1 MLKKLLYSVGNLLG
15 IALFTFLCTAT
26 LQSYQ
31 ATGSLFAFGIVL
43 VNGLILILYFV
54 RREPNALIELP
65 FAWLISI
72 ATTLLP
78 FLYRPTRE
86 AFLPELLSAG
96 YSLQLIGVAA
106 IIGALLSLRGSIGIV
121 PANRG
126 IKRGGLYRIVRH
138 PLYASELL
146 FFTGYVLSNQSVFN
160 FLLLLLSFAM
170 QYSRS
175 RIEENFLINDPG
187 YKLYM
192 SRTRYRFI
200 PGLL

>member
-1 MLKKLLYSVGNLLG
+1 MLKNILYSVGNLTG
-15 IALFTFLCTAT
+15 IALFTFLCAAT
-26 LQSYQ
+26 FQNYQ
-31 ATGSLFAFGIVL
+31 KTDSLFSFTIVL
-43 VNGLILILYFV
+43 INGLILMLYLV
-54 RREPNALIELP
+54 RREPKALIAFP

-72 ATTLLP
+72 ISTLLP
-78 FLYRPTRE
+78 FLYRPTQE
-86 AFLPELLSAG
+86 AFLPELLSVG
-96 YSLQLIGVAA
+96 YYVQTIGVMAT
-106 IIGALLSLRGSIGIV
+106 IGSLLSIRDSFGIV

-126 IKRGGLYRIVRH
+126 VKIGGFYQLVRH

-146 FFTGYVLSNQSVFN
+146 FFCGYVLSNQSILN
-160 FLLLLLSFAM
+160 LFLLLLSSAM

-192 SRTRYRFI
+192 SCTRYRFI

>member
-1 MLKKLLYSVGNLLG
+1 MLKKLVYSVGNLTG
-15 IALFTFLCTAT
+15 IALFTFLCAAT
-26 LQSYQ
+26 FQNYQ
-31 ATGSLFAFGIVL
+31 KTDSLFSFTIVFI
-43 VNGLILILYFV
+43 NGLILMLYLV
-54 RREPNALIELP
+54 RREPKALIEFP

-72 ATTLLP
+72 ISTLLP
-78 FLYRPTRE
+78 FLYRPTQE
-86 AFLPELLSAG
+86 AFLPELLSVG
-96 YSLQLIGVAA
+96 YYIQTIGVVAT
-106 IIGALLSLRGSIGIV
+106 IGSLLSIRDSFGIV

-126 IKRGGLYRIVRH
+126 VKIGGFYQLVRH

-146 FFTGYVLSNQSVFN
+146 FFCGYVLSNQSLLNF
-160 FLLLLLSFAM
+160 FLLLLSSAM

-192 SRTRYRFI
+192 SSTRYRFI

>member
-1 MLKKLLYSVGNLLG
+1 MLKKIVYSVGNLTG
-15 IALFTFLCTAT
+15 IALFTFLCLAT
-26 LQSYQ
+26 FQGYQ
-31 ATGSLFAFGIVL
+31 KTGSLFSFTIVL
-43 VNGLILILYFV
+43 INGLILMLYFV
-54 RREPNALIELP
+54 RREPNTLIEFP

-72 ATTLLP
+72 VTTLLP
-78 FLYRPTRE
+78 FLYRPIQE
-86 AFLPELLSAG
+86 AFLPELLNVG
-96 YSLQLIGVAA
+96 YYVQIIGVAA
-106 IIGALLSLRGSIGIV
+106 IIGSLLSIRESIGIV

-126 IKRGGLYRIVRH
+126 IKIGGLYQLVRH

-146 FFTGYVLSNQSVFN
+146 FFSGYVLSNQSLLN
-160 FLLLLLSFAM
+160 FILLLLSFAM

-192 SRTRYRFI
+192 SCTRYRFI

>member
-1 MLKKLLYSVGNLLG
+1 MLKKVLYSAGNLLG
-15 IALFTFLCTAT
+15 IALFTFLCAAT
-26 LQSYQ
+26 FQGYQ
-31 ATGSLFAFGIVL
+31 KTDSLFSFSIVL
-43 VNGLILILYFV
+43 VNGLILVLYFV
-54 RREPNALIELP
+54 RREPNLLIELP

-72 ATTLLP
+72 ITTLLP
-78 FLYRPTRE
+78 FLYRPIQE
-86 AFLPELLSAG
+86 AFLTELLGVG
-96 YSLQLIGVAA
+96 YSLQIIGVVA
-106 IIGALLSLRGSIGIV
+106 IIGSLLSLRGSIGIV

-126 IKRGGLYRIVRH
+126 IKSGGFYRVVRH

-160 FLLLLLSFAM
+160 FFLLLLSFAM

-187 YKLYM
+187 YKLYI
-192 SRTRYRFI
+192 SCTRYRFI

>member
-1 MLKKLLYSVGNLLG
+1 MLKKIVYSVGNLTG
-15 IALFTFLCTAT
+15 IALFTFLCTAAF
-26 LQSYQ
+26 QNYQ
-31 ATGSLFAFGIVL
+31 KTGSLFSFTIVFI
-43 VNGLILILYFV
+43 NGLILALYFV
-54 RREPNALIELP
+54 RREPSALIDFP

-72 ATTLLP
+72 AATILP
-78 FLYRPTRE
+78 FLYRPIQE
-86 AFLPELLSAG
+86 AFLPDLLVAG
-96 YSLQLIGVAA
+96 YYLQIIGVAT
-106 IIGALLSLRGSIGIV
+106 IIGSLLSIRGSIGIV

-126 IKRGGLYRIVRH
+126 IKIGGLYQLVRH

-146 FFTGYVLSNQSVFN
+146 FFSGYVLSNQSLFN

-175 RIEENFLINDPG
+175 RIEENFLINDPD

-192 SRTRYRFI
+192 TSTRYRFI

>member
-1 MLKKLLYSVGNLLG
+1 MLKKILYPVGNLLG
-15 IALFTFLCTAT
+15 IALFAFLCTAAF
-26 LQSYQ
+26 QSYQ
-31 ATGSLFAFGIVL
+31 KTDSLFSFGIVL
-43 VNGLILILYFV
+43 VNGLMLVLYFV

-72 ATTLLP
+72 VTTLLP
-78 FLYRPTRE
+78 FLYRPVQE
-86 AFLPELLSAG
+86 AFLAELLDVG
-96 YSLQLIGVAA
+96 RYLQIIGVVA
-106 IIGALLSLRGSIGIV
+106 ILGSLLSLRGSLGIV

-126 IKRGGLYRIVRH
+126 IKGGGFYRIVRH

-160 FLLLLLSFAM
+160 FFLLLLLFAM

-192 SRTRYRFI
+192 SCTRYRFI